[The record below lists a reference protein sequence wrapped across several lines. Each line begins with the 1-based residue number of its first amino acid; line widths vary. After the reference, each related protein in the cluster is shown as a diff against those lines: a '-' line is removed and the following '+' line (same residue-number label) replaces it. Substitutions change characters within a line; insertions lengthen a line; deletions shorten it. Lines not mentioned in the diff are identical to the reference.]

1 MRKLLSLISGLFLT
15 VFGAVPLL
23 NQLGLISFK
32 LPLISSILLLA
43 LAGAAGILLLMD
55 GIAEWQNM
63 HASLGM
69 LSILLALILIT
80 LGVLIILIQLGTLT
94 FQLPLIPLAVE
105 ALVTLTGI
113 LLIIGGFIGF

>member
-15 VFGAVPLL
+15 IFGAVPLL
-23 NQLGLISFK
+23 NQLGLISFQ